1 MSDKKHPEQP
11 GEPRQ
16 PDQNIDP
23 QAGRPAGDDSSRA
36 AADGTSLP
44 DLSELDPDR
53 MGRDEDEDEG
63 GRGGVGGAL
72 EWITKNSVAANI
84 LMIILIAG
92 GLFMARDIKQEVF
105 PEFDLD
111 LVLVNVPYPG
121 ASPEEVETGVL
132 LAVEESIRGLDGI
145 KKVTS
150 TAAEGMGTTVVELM
164 SDTDADQAL
173 NDIKASIDR
182 ITSFPQ
188 DIEEPQVQL
197 PRFKSQVLALI
208 LYGDE
213 SEMTLKDL
221 AEQTREQLLND
232 HRITVVEIGGVRPR
246 EVSIEVSQEQLRRYG
261 LTLDEIAG
269 IVRQSSI
276 ELPGGALKTSSGE
289 VLLRTAERRDS
300 GAEFEAVELLSAPDG
315 STVYLSDIA
324 TIHDGF
330 AETDQEARFDG
341 KRAVML
347 KVFRV
352 GDETP
357 IDVSEAVHDYI
368 DDNRELL
375 PPGIDLA
382 VWADQ
387 SSFYKE
393 RRDLLYRNALIGLV
407 LVLLVLGLF
416 LEVKLAFWVTMG
428 IPISFIGSLL
438 FLPVTHVSLNM
449 ISMFAFI
456 LVLGMVVDDAII
468 VGEAIY
474 RWREDGLSR
483 MDAAIRGVKEV
494 SVPVFFAII
503 TTIVAYSPMLFV
515 PGVMGKFFWVIP
527 VVVILVLLMSL
538 VESLLILP
546 AHLAHSKQSSKKGVF
561 GFISHQQERFSRLL
575 HLQIRRVYIPVVT
588 AAVRRRYLTAALGVA
603 VFVVTIGLMASGR
616 VETEFFPSVDTDD
629 VTLQVEMPFGTAI
642 ERTREVH
649 DHVLDALY
657 KTYEDF
663 GGEERYSRGIIAYLG
678 SVDNIPRT
686 VGSQT
691 QVGSHLVEISTFMI
705 PSDQRSFI
713 AKDLERAWRGHI
725 GEIPGVERVK
735 FMASTGPSTGV
746 PINLELSHS
755 DLDLLRAA
763 ADDLAAELAKF
774 AGTYDID
781 DGFADGKPQ
790 LDLELT
796 AEGRSLGLTETEL
809 ARQIR
814 SAFFG
819 AEALRQQRGRDEV
832 RVYVRLPR
840 DERDSEFNIEELII
854 RTPSGGEIPLAR
866 AAHIKRGQSYTSI
879 RRIDG
884 RRAVAVT
891 AAVDDAIAN
900 ADKINAELESE
911 VLPAWRARFPT
922 VNQVAGG
929 ETRDQQQTMGS
940 LMWGLLAVVLII
952 YALLA
957 VVFRSYMQPAAVL
970 VAIPFGVV
978 GAVLGH
984 LLMGYKVSM
993 MSMMGIVALSGVVV
1007 NDSLILIVAINTFRA
1022 NGMSLGD
1029 AVIAGGA
1036 VRFRPIVLTSL
1047 TTFFGLAPMILE
1059 TSVQARF
1066 LIPMAVSL
1074 GFGIIFATVI
1084 TLVLVPA
1091 VYMILESCRRV
1102 LGNRL
1107 VILLLLFLPPISILA
1122 PMLFL
1127 FGVKEPIHAGEEDP
1141 DEIVPTPHA

>member
-1 MSDKKHPEQP
+1 MSDTKHPEQP
-11 GEPRQ
+11 GEPTR

-23 QAGRPAGDDSSRA
+23 QAGRADGEGSSQA
-36 AADGTSLP
+36 AAGGSHLP
-44 DLSELDPDR
+44 DFSALDPDR
-53 MGRDEDEDEG
+53 MGRDEG
-63 GRGGVGGAL
+63 GGGGGGGGVNGML

-84 LMIILIAG
+84 LMIIFIAG

-111 LVLVNVPYPG
+111 LVLVTVPYPG

-132 LAVEESIRGLDGI
+132 LAVEESIRGLDGV

-150 TAAEGMGTTVVELM
+150 SAAEGVGSTVVELM
-164 SDTDADQAL
+164 RDANPDQAL
-173 NDIKASIDR
+173 NDIKAGIDR

-197 PRFKSQVLALI
+197 PRLKNQVLALV

-213 SEMTLKDL
+213 SEMALKDL
-221 AEQTREQLLND
+221 AEQARDQLLND
-232 HRITVVEIGGVRPR
+232 DRITVVEIGGVRAR
-246 EVSIEVSQEQLRRYG
+246 EVSIEVPQEQLRRYG
-261 LTLDEIAG
+261 LTLDQIAG

-276 ELPGGALKTSSGE
+276 ELPGGGLKTSSGE

-300 GAEFEAVELLSAPDG
+300 GAEFEAIELLSEPDG
-315 STVYLSDIA
+315 STVYLGDIA
-324 TIHDGF
+324 TVQDGF
-330 AETDQEARFDG
+330 AETDQETRFDG
-341 KRAVML
+341 KRAVTL
-347 KVFRV
+347 QVFRV

-357 IDVSEAVHDYI
+357 IDVSEAVHEYI
-368 DDNRELL
+368 DNNRELL
-375 PPGIDLA
+375 PPGIEMA
-382 VWADQ
+382 VWVDQ
-387 SSFYKE
+387 SSFYKQ

-438 FLPVTHVSLNM
+438 FLPVTDVSLNM
-449 ISMFAFI
+449 ISLFAFI

-474 RWREDGLSR
+474 RWREDGLPR
-483 MDAAIRGVKEV
+483 MEAAIRGVKEV
-494 SVPVFFAII
+494 SVPVFFAIV
-503 TTIVAYSPMLFV
+503 TTVVAYTPMLFV
-515 PGVMGKFFWVIP
+515 PGVMGKFFRVIP
-527 VVVILVLLMSL
+527 MVVILVLIMSL

-546 AHLAHSKQSSKKGVF
+546 AHLAHSKRSSNKGFF

-575 HLQIRRVYIPVVT
+575 QAQIQRVYIPVVV
-588 AAVRRRYLTAALGVA
+588 AAVRRRYLTATIGVA
-603 VFVVTIGLMASGR
+603 VLAVTVGLMASGR
-616 VETEFFPSVDTDD
+616 VETEFFPSVDTDV
-629 VTLQVEMPFGTAI
+629 VTLQIEMPYGTAI

-649 DHVLDALY
+649 DHVLEGLY

-663 GGEERYSRGIIAYLG
+663 GGKDRYSRGIIAYLA
-678 SVDNIPRT
+678 SADNIARAPGAQPAT
-686 VGSQT
+686 
-691 QVGSHLVEISTFMI
+691 GSHLIEISTNMVS
-705 PSDQRSFI
+705 SDQRSFI
-713 AKDLERAWRGHI
+713 AKDVERTWRGYI
-725 GEIPGVERVK
+725 GEIPGVERIK
-735 FMASTGPSTGV
+735 FIATTGPSSGV
-746 PINLELSHS
+746 PINIEISHPNLEL
-755 DLDLLRAA
+755 LRTAA
-763 ADDLAAELAKF
+763 EDLAAELSKF

-781 DGFADGKPQ
+781 DGFTDGKPQ

-796 AEGRSLGLTETEL
+796 AEGRSLGLTETDL

-854 RTPSGGEIPLAR
+854 RTPAGGEIPLAR
-866 AAHIKRGQSYTSI
+866 AAHIERGQSYTSI

-884 RRAVAVT
+884 RRAVSVT
-891 AAVDDAIAN
+891 AGVDDAIAN
-900 ADKINAELESE
+900 ADKIKAEIDSD
-911 VLPAWRARFPT
+911 VLPAWEARYPT
-922 VNQVAGG
+922 VTHAAGG
-929 ETRDQQQTMGS
+929 EARDQQQTMGS
-940 LMWGLLAVVLII
+940 LMWGLLAAVLVI

-984 LLMGYKVSM
+984 LIMGFKVSL

-1022 NGMSLGD
+1022 NGMSLSD
-1029 AVIAGGA
+1029 AVVAGGA

-1091 VYMILESCRRV
+1091 AYMILESCRRV

-1127 FGVKEPIHAGEEDP
+1127 FGVKEPIHAGEQDP